1 MNATIF
7 LIMRTYIDMVDNS
20 NHASCWIL
28 NSMAIQLLATEK
40 IRNFVSLSL
49 DFKKIKHK
57 FHISNRNVQ

>member
-1 MNATIF
+1 
-7 LIMRTYIDMVDNS
+7 MVDNS

-57 FHISNRNVQ
+57 VSYPVIGTFNEPRLERGAKEQ